1 MKSRA
6 LLLGVCVLFAGGCH
20 QHLLT
25 DYRPLDQSGMW
36 SSGLEQL
43 KKLNTSDFEVAQLV
57 KVKQARVSDDTCVA
71 LVAAA
76 HERKHPFASGDSTAN
91 LANAGY
97 SEAQILEIA
106 RTDQLD
112 AISGDAVALRLIGL
126 SDSFVQFVLHRR
138 LQGQATLGTPQIARL
153 KNTGL
158 TEKQILDKIKAG
170 MTDAQADHEV
180 ANREAARNHA
190 GTGFVRVHGRKPR

>member
-91 LANAGY
+91 LANAAY
-97 SEAQILEIA
+97 SEAQILQIA
-106 RTDQLD
+106 RTDHPD
-112 AISGDAVALRLIGL
+112 AITGHSPPLRLTPL
-126 SDSFVQFVLHRR
+126 STRSVLS
-138 LQGQATLGTPQIARL
+138 
-153 KNTGL
+153 
-158 TEKQILDKIKAG
+158 
-170 MTDAQADHEV
+170 
-180 ANREAARNHA
+180 
-190 GTGFVRVHGRKPR
+190 

>member
-6 LLLGVCVLFAGGCH
+6 VLLGVCVLFTVGCK
-20 QHLLT
+20 QHMLT
-25 DYRPLDQSGMW
+25 DYRPLDQAGMW

-43 KKLNTSDFEVAQLV
+43 KKLNTSDFEVAHLV
-57 KVKQARVSDDTCVA
+57 KVKQARVSDDGCVA

-91 LANAGY
+91 LARAGY
-97 SEAQILEIA
+97 SEVQILEIA
-106 RTDQLD
+106 RADQLD

-126 SDSFVQFVLHRR
+126 SDNFVQFVLQRR

-158 TEKQILDKIKAG
+158 SEKQILDKIKSG
-170 MTDAQADHEV
+170 MTDAQADREV
-180 ANREAARNHA
+180 AVREATRNHA
-190 GTGFVRVHGRKPR
+190 GTGFVRVRGRKPR

>member
-6 LLLGVCVLFAGGCH
+6 LLLGACVLFVAGCH

-91 LANAGY
+91 LANPPY
-97 SEAQILEIA
+97 SEAQLLHIPP
-106 RTDQLD
+106 TDQLNPTAAD
-112 AISGDAVALRLIGL
+112 A
-126 SDSFVQFVLHRR
+126 
-138 LQGQATLGTPQIARL
+138 AR
-153 KNTGL
+153 
-158 TEKQILDKIKAG
+158 AG
-170 MTDAQADHEV
+170 
-180 ANREAARNHA
+180 ANREGARNHA
-190 GTGFVRVHGRKPR
+190 GPGFVRVRGRKPR